1 MNEHQLFVFCRI
13 PNICLDGAQML
24 SKPLGVGHE
33 DVRGAPG
40 GGGATP
46 PEGAI
51 MWSGMLLAA

>member
-33 DVRGAPG
+33 DVRGPPG
-40 GGGATP
+40 AGVLPHPKGQLCGV
-46 PEGAI
+46 GCF
-51 MWSGMLLAA
+51 